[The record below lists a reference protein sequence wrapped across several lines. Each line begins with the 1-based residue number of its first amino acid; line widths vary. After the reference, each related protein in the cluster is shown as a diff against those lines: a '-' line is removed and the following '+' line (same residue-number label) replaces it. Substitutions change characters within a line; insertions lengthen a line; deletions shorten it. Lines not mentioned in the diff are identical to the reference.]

1 MKPSPSMSPFH
12 WVFLASLYTAQFLPV
27 AFFFMGLP
35 VILRTEGFS
44 LEQISA
50 LYGLGFI
57 WILKFLWAPLIDRL
71 RFGRLGHYRIWLLLM
86 QMGIAVMLLVISTLD
101 ATSEFTLFVV
111 LAMVMTAF
119 AATQDIATDAIACR
133 LLPSQQRGL
142 GNGVQI
148 GGGLLG
154 MIIGAGGMLVIY
166 PYLGWQFSLIA
177 LAGFECLAII
187 PVLLFRETSIPS
199 PQTSEHAESQPFWK
213 LWQQAGM
220 LRWALKLVFLNL
232 GVSIAFALLPPLLV
246 DWGWQVGPAG
256 LLLNVI
262 APMVSL
268 PVALW
273 AGRMM
278 YRGRSKKILP
288 AALCLQLTGVA
299 GLLLNV
305 LYPSLQI
312 LAPLVILLIYIG
324 HHAVM
329 TVVLSEMMVRVISG
343 NEGGD
348 FSSQHS
354 LFLLTGFVGGALA
367 LQLVA
372 LSGYATGFGVSAI
385 VLCCALAFHLRSKR
399 EYVMP

>member
-1 MKPSPSMSPFH
+1 MSPFH

-57 WILKFLWAPLIDRL
+57 WVLKFLWAPLIDRL
-71 RFGRLGHYRIWLLLM
+71 GFGRLGHYRIWLLLM
-86 QMGIAVMLLVISTLD
+86 QISIALILLIISTLD
-101 ATSEFTLFVV
+101 IASEFTLFVA
-111 LAMVMTAF
+111 LAMAMTAF

-133 LLPSQQRGL
+133 LLPSKQRGF

-166 PYLGWQFSLIA
+166 PYLGWQVSLIA
-177 LAGFECLAII
+177 LAGFECLAIL
-187 PVLLFRETSIPS
+187 PVLLFREASISDPK
-199 PQTSEHAESQPFWK
+199 TAKHAETQPFWK

-220 LRWALKLVFLNL
+220 LRWALKLVSLNL
-232 GVSIAFALLPPLLV
+232 GVSIAFALLPPFLV
-246 DWGWQVGPAG
+246 DWGWETGPAG

-262 APMVSL
+262 APMFSL
-268 PVALW
+268 PIALW
-273 AGRMM
+273 VGRML
-278 YRGRSKKILP
+278 YHGRNKKIIP
-288 AALCLQLTGVA
+288 AAIFVKLTGVA
-299 GLLLNV
+299 GLLLSA
-305 LYPSLQI
+305 LYPSLPL

-324 HHAVM
+324 HHAVV
-329 TVVLSEMMVRVISG
+329 TVVLSEMMARVIPG

-367 LQLVA
+367 LQFVA
-372 LSGYATGFGVSAI
+372 LSGYVSGFGASAVI
-385 VLCCALAFHLRSKR
+385 LCCVLAFHLRPKR
-399 EYVMP
+399 EYVSQ